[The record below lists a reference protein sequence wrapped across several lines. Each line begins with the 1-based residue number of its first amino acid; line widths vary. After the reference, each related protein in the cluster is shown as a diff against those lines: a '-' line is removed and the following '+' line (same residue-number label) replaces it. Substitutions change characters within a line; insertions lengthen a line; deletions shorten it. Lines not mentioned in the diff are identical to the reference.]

1 MGRYILSPKIF
12 NCLETI
18 PVGAGNELQLT
29 DAIAQLDE
37 DVFAL
42 AYEGKRYDIGNRF
55 GYLQAMIEYG
65 LRNEEV
71 GESLTKY
78 LKSLDLDKF

>member
-1 MGRYILSPKIF
+1 ME
-12 NCLETI
+12 NI
-18 PVGAGNELQLT
+18 PVGVGNELQLT

-65 LRNEEV
+65 LRNEQV
-71 GESLTKY
+71 GEALTEYFK
-78 LKSLDLDKF
+78 KR